1 MYNILVASK
10 SFGYGASK
18 DDLLQLFATYACSP
32 DFSPLEEAEQ
42 KLNTFDGIIIGTAK
56 VNRDLFQKAKSL
68 KAVIKYGAGTDN
80 IDKTAAQEYGVQ
92 VLNLP
97 GINCETVAEMALGL
111 MFSVARRIV
120 EGDRCIRN
128 GSWTRLLGDPVRGK
142 TLGVIGTGA
151 IGSALIRMVSGL
163 NMRILAYD
171 LIRNEDIPKFGGTY
185 VEFDDLLKQSDFV
198 SLHVPLH
205 EKTFHLIGSKELNLM
220 KKDAFL
226 INTSRGPVVDEKA
239 LYEALTQKTIAGAAL
254 DVFEV
259 QPTSGS
265 PLLELDNVV
274 CTPHISAYTDE
285 TLRRMDAECVAIL
298 SRALEQEGRRDSR

>member
-1 MYNILVASK
+1 MYNVLVASK
-10 SFGYGASK
+10 SFGFGAQK
-18 DDLLQLFATYACSP
+18 DDLLQLFAKHACSP
-32 DFSPLEEAEQ
+32 DFSPLEEADQ
-42 KLNTFDGIIIGTAK
+42 KLDTFDGIIIGTAK
-56 VNRDLFQKAKSL
+56 VNQDLFKKAERL
-68 KAVIKYGAGTDN
+68 KVIIKYGAGTDN

-128 GSWTRLLGDPVRGK
+128 GIWKRLLGSPIRGK

-163 NMRILAYD
+163 NMRVLAYD
-171 LIRNEDIPKFGGTY
+171 LIQNEEIPKFGGKY
-185 VEFDDLLKQSDFV
+185 VEFDDLLKQSDVV

-205 EKTFHLIGSKELNLM
+205 ENTFHLIGSRELNLM

-226 INTSRGPVVDEKA
+226 INTSRGSVVDEKA

-259 QPTSGS
+259 QPTSES

-274 CTPHISAYTDE
+274 CTPHIAAYTDE
-285 TLRRMDAECVAIL
+285 TLRQMDAECVAIL
-298 SRALEQEGRRDSR
+298 SRALEQEGRGDLR

>member
-1 MYNILVASK
+1 MYNVLVASK

-18 DDLLQLFATYACSP
+18 DDLLQLFAKHACSP
-32 DFSPLEEAEQ
+32 QFSPLEEADQ
-42 KLNTFDGIIIGTAK
+42 KLNTFNGIIIGTAK
-56 VNRDLFQKAKSL
+56 VNRDLFKKAERL
-68 KAVIKYGAGTDN
+68 KAIIKYGAGTDN

-128 GSWTRLLGDPVRGK
+128 ETWKRLLGSPIRGK

-163 NMRILAYD
+163 NMRVLAYD
-171 LIRNEDIPKFGGTY
+171 LIRNEEIPKFGGKY
-185 VEFDDLLKQSDFV
+185 VEFDGLLRQSDFV
-198 SLHVPLH
+198 SLHVPLN
-205 EKTFHLIGSKELNLM
+205 EKTFHLIGSKELNQM

-226 INTSRGPVVDEKA
+226 INTSRGSVVDEKA

-259 QPTSGS
+259 QPASGS
-265 PLLELDNVV
+265 PLLKLDNVV
-274 CTPHISAYTDE
+274 CTPHIAAYTDE

-298 SRALEQEGRRDSR
+298 SRALEQEGRRDSK